1 MTDRTIVVPLATIEG
16 VHLAS
21 LLEEFLD
28 LLRAGALG
36 AEIDPAFERLVPSPY
51 PDDTEASQEFA
62 DAMRDDLLDRR
73 AADAAL
79 VRTALDEFVDDDGV
93 PEGEPLES
101 RDVLIPDGQIDAWI
115 RTLNALRLV
124 IATRLGI
131 VDEDRHDEDD
141 PRFGVYDWLGFRLD
155 GLVQAADAQ
164 LP

>member
-1 MTDRTIVVPLATIEG
+1 MTDRTIVVPLAAIEG
-16 VHLAS
+16 MHLAS

-28 LLRAGALG
+28 LLRAGDLG
-36 AEIDPAFERLVPSPY
+36 AGIDPAFERLVPSPY
-51 PDDTEASQEFA
+51 PDDAEASQEFI
-62 DAMRDDLLDRR
+62 DAMREDLLGRR

-79 VRTALDEFVDDDGV
+79 VRTALDRFVDDDGA

-115 RTLNALRLV
+115 RALNALRLV

-155 GLVQAADAQ
+155 GLIQAADAQ